1 MVDSPPLE
9 DRREVFLGIDVGS
22 VSTNFALVDGEGN
35 LLKEIYVR
43 TQGRPVQVVT
53 EGLRDLW
60 EEFGERI
67 RIRGVGTT
75 GSGRELIGELV
86 GADTVQD
93 EITAHKTGSS
103 FISQR
108 YFGQPVDTIF
118 EMGRTRSSSAWK
130 TAWSWISR

>member
-1 MVDSPPLE
+1 MLY
-9 DRREVFLGIDVGS
+9 EVI
-22 VSTNFALVDGEGN
+22 TDGEGH
-35 LLKEIYVR
+35 LVKEIYVR

-53 EGLRDLW
+53 KGLNDLR

-103 FISQR
+103 FISRR
-108 YFGQPVDTIF
+108 YFNQPVDTIF
-118 EMGRTRSSSAWK
+118 EIGGQDSKFRITSYNVCYTKLLRG
-130 TAWSWISR
+130 